1 MYNAEVLSKFPVVQ
15 HFPFGSLF
23 PFTPDPAAK
32 KIQATVHTAS
42 LPKNSASTA
51 TTAAQPPL
59 RDALADSS
67 APAMTRPLPPQGN
80 VVGTAAPWA
89 TTSRAGNAQTSMA
102 GGMPSTSAPWAR
114 REAAQGPQVPSGPDQ
129 PTKAPWVSRTPALSP
144 PGSRTA
150 APGAR
155 GSGID
160 EQQQNTRAP
169 WADKR

>member
-23 PFTPDPAAK
+23 PFTPDPAAE

-42 LPKNSASTA
+42 LPKVSASTA
-51 TTAAQPPL
+51 TSTVQPPL

-80 VVGTAAPWA
+80 AVGSA
-89 TTSRAGNAQTSMA
+89 
-102 GGMPSTSAPWAR
+102 APWAR
-114 REAAQGPQVPSGPDQ
+114 REAAQGSQIPSGPDQ
-129 PTKAPWVSRTPALSP
+129 PTKAPWASRTPALPP

-150 APGAR
+150 APWAR
-155 GSGID
+155 GSGVD

>member
-23 PFTPDPAAK
+23 PFTPDPAAE

-42 LPKNSASTA
+42 LPKVSASTA
-51 TTAAQPPL
+51 TSTAQPPL

-80 VVGTAAPWA
+80 AVGTA
-89 TTSRAGNAQTSMA
+89 
-102 GGMPSTSAPWAR
+102 APWAR
-114 REAAQGPQVPSGPDQ
+114 REAAQGSQVPSGPDQ
-129 PTKAPWVSRTPALSP
+129 PTKAPWASRTPALPP

-150 APGAR
+150 APWAR
-155 GSGID
+155 GSGVD